1 MLSLFLLAAVVRG
14 PADVES
20 LTAAADVVVRAQVV
34 KRTSAFGS
42 GGGQI
47 FTTVVLRPIETWKG
61 GIEPQLAV
69 LVEGGAVGDLSQT
82 MEGAA
87 IFRDGEEVVVFLSRR
102 SSGVYSVSRLALG
115 KFAVGAALPSLP
127 KRALRDRR
135 GLECQGCGPE
145 QDDYAL
151 DELRVRVLGSQRK

>member
-1 MLSLFLLAAVVRG
+1 M
-14 PADVES
+14 
-20 LTAAADVVVRAQVV
+20 
-34 KRTSAFGS
+34 
-42 GGGQI
+42 
-47 FTTVVLRPIETWKG
+47 
-61 GIEPQLAV
+61 
-69 LVEGGAVGDLSQT
+69 
-82 MEGAA
+82 
-87 IFRDGEEVVVFLSRR
+87 FRDEEEVVVFLARR
-102 SSGVYSVSRLALG
+102 SNGVYSVSRLALG